1 MSTYKEIW
9 SKLSAIDVSN
19 HIEKKGNLSYL
30 SWAWAWGVLME
41 NYPEAQYQFG
51 QPQTFSGG
59 SQMVF
64 CTVTIGECYRT
75 MWLPV
80 MDHKNKAIPEP
91 DSFAVN
97 TAMMR
102 CLVKCL
108 ALYGLG
114 HYIYAG
120 EDLPQAEIERQT
132 QPITEHQQQEL
143 NQLIG
148 QLDGD
153 IDLPAFL
160 KFFGIQF
167 VSEMKISDYP
177 KAKAALET
185 KLLKSKGVKE

>member
-1 MSTYKEIW
+1 MATYKEIW

-41 NYPEAQYQFG
+41 HYPEAQYQFD
-51 QPQTFSGG
+51 QPQTFHGG
-59 SQMVF
+59 TQMVF
-64 CTVTIGECYRT
+64 CTVMIGECSRT

-80 MDHKNKAIPEP
+80 MDHKNKAVPEP
-91 DSFAVN
+91 DSYAVN

-120 EDLPQAEIERQT
+120 EDLPQSEIDRQS

-153 IDLPAFL
+153 IDLDAFL
-160 KFFGIQF
+160 KFFGIKF

-185 KLLKSKGVKE
+185 KLLKVKGTKE